1 MKAGKPVI
9 GADHGGTSE
18 LISDGLNGL
27 KFAAGDSE
35 DLARKI
41 EILYHDENMRR
52 EMGERAQDWAL
63 TNFNREKFGR
73 DLLQILE
80 EAV

>member
-1 MKAGKPVI
+1 
-9 GADHGGTSE
+9 
-18 LISDGLNGL
+18 
-27 KFAAGDSE
+27 
-35 DLARKI
+35 
-41 EILYHDENMRR
+41 MRR